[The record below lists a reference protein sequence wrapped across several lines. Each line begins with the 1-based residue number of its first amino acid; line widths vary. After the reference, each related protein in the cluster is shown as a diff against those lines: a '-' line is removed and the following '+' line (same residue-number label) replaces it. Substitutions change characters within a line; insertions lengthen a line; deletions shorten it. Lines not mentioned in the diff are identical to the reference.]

1 MINIA
6 AIIDNLGPSQKSFYL
21 IKEFNKTLSNSN
33 KSASLF
39 FDNSD
44 ICASVFFKRSAIPV
58 VPVMFS
64 CKNISF
70 LSGYHDIAICTT
82 LDEAQLLL
90 KSDNSANKYLY
101 LWDIEWL
108 AQPYEY
114 DYVCNILLDNR
125 LKIITRSQ
133 SHSDVLYN
141 FCNKKSVGIVDNW
154 NLDSLINITYLNG
167 ATHV

>member
-21 IKEFNKTLSNSN
+21 IKEFNK
-33 KSASLF
+33 SLQ
-39 FDNSD
+39 NNN

-70 LSGYHDIAICTT
+70 LAGYHDIAISTT
-82 LDEAQLLL
+82 LQEADLLL
-90 KSDNSANKYLY
+90 KSDNNADKYLY

-108 AQPYEY
+108 VQPCQY
-114 DYVCNILLDNR
+114 DHVCNILLDKR
-125 LKIITRSQ
+125 LKIIARSQ
-133 SHSDVLYN
+133 SHSDIIYN
-141 FCNKKSVGIVDNW
+141 FCNKKPIGIIDNW
-154 NLDSLINITYLNG
+154 NLDSIIGMTYSNG
-167 ATHV
+167 EVYA